1 MDDFGEVSEATGGED
16 SNVEAIK
23 YGFADKSEE

>member
-16 SNVEAIK
+16 SKIEAAK
-23 YGFADKSEE
+23 YGLEESE